1 MRDQLQYYPTGVRT
15 AAKAWAKFRRPVR
28 HLCDPSAGKGHL
40 IRHAQE
46 GFPGVPDDE
55 LPWVAEIEDT
65 ELQEGRFRT
74 RLRDYA
80 RMKFSNLKEVS
91 AIEINMQHH
100 SSLKELGA
108 KIIGYDFLQVSSLA
122 TVSNLIMNPPFQQGC
137 AHVLHAWDVLYD
149 AELVA
154 IINAETIRNPF
165 SQDRQ
170 RLCSLIECHGSVEFL
185 QDEFTDE
192 VERTTSVE
200 IALIYLEKIPGQ
212 YLDVDALMGNLK
224 RGDNRYS
231 EIDVDTCNAL
241 ALPGN
246 FIQDTCFRFEQAV
259 AAARRASEAIA
270 ISDHLGT
277 VSLACS
283 GLEHRHRC
291 LVGMKHWMG
300 QHLGAQCI
308 YDRLQLNSAGADPLR
323 DRGARHRIACTA
335 EDRFLAVQGQVVG
348 ELGHQDMR
356 QQAGGWNA
364 FVDDM
369 RGDWRLHQPLALPAC
384 PLAADVALHCEHAW
398 GVVQLLCDVFANALH
413 LTTALAHGRFGLV

>member
-91 AIEINMQHH
+91 AIEIDMQHH

-170 RLCSLIECHGSVEFL
+170 RLCSLI
-185 QDEFTDE
+185 
-192 VERTTSVE
+192 
-200 IALIYLEKIPGQ
+200 
-212 YLDVDALMGNLK
+212 
-224 RGDNRYS
+224 
-231 EIDVDTCNAL
+231 
-241 ALPGN
+241 
-246 FIQDTCFRFEQAV
+246 
-259 AAARRASEAIA
+259 
-270 ISDHLGT
+270 
-277 VSLACS
+277 
-283 GLEHRHRC
+283 
-291 LVGMKHWMG
+291 
-300 QHLGAQCI
+300 
-308 YDRLQLNSAGADPLR
+308 
-323 DRGARHRIACTA
+323 
-335 EDRFLAVQGQVVG
+335 
-348 ELGHQDMR
+348 
-356 QQAGGWNA
+356 
-364 FVDDM
+364 
-369 RGDWRLHQPLALPAC
+369 
-384 PLAADVALHCEHAW
+384 
-398 GVVQLLCDVFANALH
+398 
-413 LTTALAHGRFGLV
+413 